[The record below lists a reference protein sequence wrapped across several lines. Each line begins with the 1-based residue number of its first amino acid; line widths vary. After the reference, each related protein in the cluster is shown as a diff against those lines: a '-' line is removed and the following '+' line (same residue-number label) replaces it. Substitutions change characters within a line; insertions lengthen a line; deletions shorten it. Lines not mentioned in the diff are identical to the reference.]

1 MKKLLPFA
9 LALLIFSSCTKNDD
23 DNTSKSLLLKRSIE
37 KTLEDG
43 TFTSDYEYSGNRI
56 TKITYTNELYYPDGT
71 YEVFNYKNDR
81 LTTTEF
87 FIANIFTERK
97 TFEYNDKGKI
107 ISIYTEGDDPE
118 LADRTIFSYNNDG
131 TIKTEQ
137 YSISIEDE
145 ETLEELSS
153 TSILTLSNGNI
164 IKNEVIYTTGE
175 KMTTTSSYD
184 SFNSPLKSA
193 FANDVL
199 VLSTLEGGPN
209 NIISQTISQDNE
221 PNIITSFSIE
231 YNSSGYPT
239 SIIHPQLKGE
249 YIYY

>member
-23 DNTSKSLLLKRSIE
+23 DNTPKSLLLKRSIE

-43 TFTSDYEYSGNRI
+43 TFTSDYEYNGNRI

-71 YEVFNYKNDR
+71 YEVFNYKNDH
-81 LTTTEF
+81 LTSTKF
-87 FIANIFTERK
+87 FIANAFTERK
-97 TFEYNDKGKI
+97 TFEYNDKGKL
-107 ISIYTEGDDPE
+107 ISIYIEGDDPE
-118 LADRTIFSYNNDG
+118 LADKTIFSYNDNG

-137 YSISIEDE
+137 FIISIEDE

-221 PNIITSFSIE
+221 SDIITNFNIE

-239 SIIHPQLKGE
+239 SISHPQLKGE